1 MAMEKR
7 ETAADGTHGFF
18 SRKSGEWSCPCIKM
32 RCKGQ
37 EQTIEIKKIVF
48 HILDGIKGHTAERI
62 ELKAILDK

>member
-1 MAMEKR
+1 
-7 ETAADGTHGFF
+7 
-18 SRKSGEWSCPCIKM
+18 M

-37 EQTIEIKKIVF
+37 EQTIEIKKIVL